1 MTMLML
7 MSSLLAGYAPSV
19 EAAQIV
25 ITDAVQVV
33 DGGQVND
40 RMAAVSSDDDG
51 NIHVV
56 WSRNTQHLYYSM
68 LDARASTL
76 IDATQISNPGS
87 HRAWHPDIEVDSTG
101 KVHITWTDTASQH
114 AIMYTLLDPTMD
126 DMDGSPADDSILSV
140 VDDYVVSQRNQD
152 RDWPALSLDSLGSL
166 LIS

>member
-1 MTMLML
+1 MNDTNKSIMMTMLML
-7 MSSLLAGYAPSV
+7 MSSLLAGYAPSA

-87 HRAWHPDIEVDSTG
+87 HRAWHPDIEVDSTVVRTTG
-101 KVHITWTDTASQH
+101 SQTICGNKSFNDDVTISGDLTVSGDITCLET
-114 AIMYTLLDPTMD
+114 
-126 DMDGSPADDSILSV
+126 
-140 VDDYVVSQRNQD
+140 
-152 RDWPALSLDSLGSL
+152 
-166 LIS
+166 